1 MVIFFQTIS
10 CFFEKQHPNNCYTR
24 NAIYTVIIVRVAF
37 FSKVHA
43 LDKYSF
49 LEAKQSCMQIKV
61 APLASRLPRSTAA
74 GRAVKIDEIFSICK
88 NGGAGL

>member
-1 MVIFFQTIS
+1 MLQTSTHFQ
-10 CFFEKQHPNNCYTR
+10 
-24 NAIYTVIIVRVAF
+24 
-37 FSKVHA
+37 
-43 LDKYSF
+43 F